1 MNNATLSYVIGS
13 ENNMR
18 RLNLESENL
27 FNVDKYTSR
36 FKNEE
41 DFINHYY
48 FKDKIDNFIKENGK
62 NGRLVVS
69 YTSGVN
75 NRKDLVPLFNT
86 NSNFIFRD
94 DPYLGKITDVEKS
107 RRLLFNSKNQL
118 FTKLI
123 LSYKTFDSFLDNLID
138 ITDEEKKYLDSYG
151 IDTTVISDVSYVSFK
166 GLFDYRLKVNKLG
179 FLRSLYE
186 DMINSIKKDIMSLD
200 SNQFYL
206 YNRELRIVIDK
217 YYSLINYYSV
227 KNLCVRD
234 SNINSN
240 NMLLRRNL
248 KFM

>member
-13 ENNMR
+13 ENNIR

-41 DFINHYY
+41 DFISHYY
-48 FKDKIDNFIKENGK
+48 YKDKIDNFIKENGK

-123 LSYKTFDSFLDNLID
+123 LSYKTFDNFLDNLID
-138 ITDEEKKYLDSYG
+138 ITDEEKKCLESFG
-151 IDTTVISDVSYVSFK
+151 IETTIVSDINYVSFR
-166 GLFDYRLKVNKLG
+166 GLFDYRLRVGKLG
-179 FLRSLYE
+179 FLRNLYE
-186 DMINSIKKDIMSLD
+186 DMINSIKKDIMSFD

-217 YYSLINYYSV
+217 YYTLINYYSV
-227 KNLCVRD
+227 KNLSVRD
-234 SNINSN
+234 KNIELSN
-240 NMLLRRNL
+240 MFLRRNF